1 METHAF
7 SRPQPGAWFSARES
21 LGQRYKN
28 SVKIPNKNFENFSSK
43 SNKSLIWVFPV
54 LTPRDGLSPTRTPD
68 GISFS
73 SDGYHLTY
81 HDLLN
86 LDLIISFLETFAEN
100 WEIKIWIGIYFY
112 IWKSLDQK
120 TTHQTVYSRLWP
132 LGIADPRILGSGTP
146 IGLH

>member
-1 METHAF
+1 METHTF
-7 SRPQPGAWFSARES
+7 SRPQHGALFSARES

-28 SVKIPNKNFENFSSK
+28 SVKIQNKNFENFSSK

-112 IWKSLDQK
+112 ILKTLNQK